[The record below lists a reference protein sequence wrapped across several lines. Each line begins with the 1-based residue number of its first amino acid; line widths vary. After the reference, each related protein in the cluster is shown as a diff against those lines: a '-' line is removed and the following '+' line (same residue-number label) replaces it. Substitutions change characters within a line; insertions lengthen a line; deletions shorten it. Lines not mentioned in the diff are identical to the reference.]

1 MLNVNAN
8 MFVQVSYMDEQNKKR
23 KEKFH
28 FNACFFSNENLFDRS
43 ICNDDDFASYFPT
56 LRSFFCNSLG
66 NVYTDLKFK
75 NLPGFRCD
83 DSRSTCSK
91 IIAQCVYTF
100 QSMCV
105 CLCLC

>member
-75 NLPGFRCD
+75 N
-83 DSRSTCSK
+83 
-91 IIAQCVYTF
+91 F
-100 QSMCV
+100 QVEAVEGNSNFKKFTEPSIV
-105 CLCLC
+105 VNVFHTIN